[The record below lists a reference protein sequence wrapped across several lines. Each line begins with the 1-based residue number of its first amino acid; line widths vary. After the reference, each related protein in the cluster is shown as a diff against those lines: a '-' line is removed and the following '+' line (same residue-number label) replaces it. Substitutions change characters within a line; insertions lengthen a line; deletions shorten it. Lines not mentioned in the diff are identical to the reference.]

1 MILFSIYK
9 LFVSLDISMTSEVEC
24 DIHCTIRPGGECRN
38 GPPTGK
44 FMASSELGQFWGAE
58 FENRWYT
65 DNGRGLQPLFH
76 D

>member
-1 MILFSIYK
+1 MFYG
-9 LFVSLDISMTSEVEC
+9 LD
-24 DIHCTIRPGGECRN
+24 RPGGEGGN

-44 FMASSELGQFWGAE
+44 FMRPRGFGQFGGAE

-65 DNGRGLQPLFH
+65 GFGRGLQPRFR